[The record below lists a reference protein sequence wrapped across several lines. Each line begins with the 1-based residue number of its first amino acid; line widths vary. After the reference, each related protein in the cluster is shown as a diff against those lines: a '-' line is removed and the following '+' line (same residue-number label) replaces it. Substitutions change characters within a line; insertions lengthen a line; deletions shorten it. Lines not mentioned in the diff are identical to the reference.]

1 MRYRFILRAYI
12 KSVSVN
18 RVSVSLFVGFDKIAY
33 FAQTD
38 AITSVNKHV
47 QRYLKALAE
56 RGEPKQYVINLSG
69 KDNKTLCEQFEYYLK
84 RTPEING
91 IIINSGLP
99 AANAVRAARAIGKG
113 VDKNFGMVCFDDN
126 NLLINLCLNLK
137 TDSIIQ
143 DSFRIGYTA
152 AKLLIDQLSRGA
164 VPASKT
170 IVPLLSELHR

>member
-1 MRYRFILRAYI
+1 M
-12 KSVSVN
+12 
-18 RVSVSLFVGFDKIAY
+18 
-33 FAQTD
+33 
-38 AITSVNKHV
+38 

-69 KDNKTLCEQFEYYLK
+69 KDNKTLYEQFEYYLK

-126 NLLINLCLNLK
+126 NLLINLRLNIN

-164 VPASKT
+164 VPASRT